1 MGFSTNSTWKLT
13 RKSSSGPSVAKSIDR
28 SHALSSFKQFGM
40 GARADENNQAAGGCF
55 RESVDKQKIS
65 ADVTFTISLPIAYEW
80 VIGPFRCE
88 RPVIG
93 NQQQHDFLESPHIV
107 SA

>member
-1 MGFSTNSTWKLT
+1 
-13 RKSSSGPSVAKSIDR
+13 
-28 SHALSSFKQFGM
+28 M
-40 GARADENNQAAGGCF
+40 GARANKNNQAAGGCF

-65 ADVTFTISLPIAYEW
+65 ADVTFAISLPIAYEW

-93 NQQQHDFLESPHIV
+93 NQ
-107 SA
+107 